1 MIGTGAHAN
10 IMNQI
15 FVANPKGGCGKTTIA
30 THFASYFAMRGLRVL
45 LVDHDAQ
52 KSSND
57 WMTARS
63 DTQPAIEVKVLAAD
77 VAVEP
82 QQARLVIHDMP
93 AAWTLDKVIDILH
106 PGDRVVIPVLASPT
120 DIKACLRFVMGLYR
134 FGVLE
139 HGISVGLVA
148 NRVRKN
154 TRMYRVL
161 ERFLEDLE
169 LPLITCLRDS
179 QNYVRATSQGQSI
192 FELPLSRVATDIR
205 QWQPLLDWVEAELL
219 IQDYAA
225 RDGLAECPNS
235 AAG

>member
-1 MIGTGAHAN
+1 
-10 IMNQI
+10 MNQI

-30 THFASYFAMRGLRVL
+30 THFASYFAMHGLRVL
-45 LVDHDAQ
+45 LLDHDAQ
-52 KSSND
+52 KSSSD
-57 WMTARS
+57 WLAARS
-63 DTQPAIEVKVLAAD
+63 AAKATINATIDVEVLAAD
-77 VAVEP
+77 VAVGPER
-82 QQARLVIHDMP
+82 ARMIIHDMP
-93 AAWTLDKVIDILH
+93 AAWTLDKVIDIIN

-148 NRVRKN
+148 NRVRRN

-161 ERFLEDLE
+161 ECFLEELE

-179 QNYVRATSQGQSI
+179 QNYVRAMSSGQSI
-192 FELPLSRVATDIR
+192 FDLPLSRVATDIQ
-205 QWQPLLDWVEAELL
+205 QWQPLLEWVEADTL

-225 RDGLAECPNS
+225 PTTPVEQADN
-235 AAG
+235 AAV